1 MFAPMFALLLIAAAP
16 ATDMAAM
23 RDLAALDLRV
33 ATVGDRLARGGLCR
47 DRLSNPGIVV
57 QDVSQYA
64 AALRPAAVQALR
76 LGQGPTIVAVVPGSH
91 AATLGLAAGDE
102 ILTVDGIAP
111 PVAGRR
117 ARSFDR
123 VAATEALI
131 EAGLARGGTRIT
143 LRRDGAAREVELP
156 AVSGCRS
163 RFQLQPGT
171 RLNASA
177 DGIYVQVSGALVEFV
192 ASDDELAIVLAH
204 ELAHNILRHK
214 ANLDAAGVSR
224 GLFKGFGRNGARI
237 RAAEAEADRLAL
249 YLAARA
255 GYDISVAPAF
265 WERFGRKAEPILS
278 DGTHAGWRDRVEA
291 ASREIARIRAQQAA
305 GQPPTP

>member
-1 MFAPMFALLLIAAAP
+1 MFALLLIAAAP

-47 DRLSNPGIVV
+47 DRPSNPGIVV

-64 AALRPAAVQALR
+64 AALRPAAVKALR

-102 ILTVDGIAP
+102 ILAVDGIAP
-111 PVAGRR
+111 PAAGRG
-117 ARSFDR
+117 RSFDR

-131 EAGLARGGTRIT
+131 EAGLARGGLRMT
-143 LRRDGAAREVELP
+143 LRRDGAAREVEVP
-156 AVSGCRS
+156 TVSGCRS
-163 RFQLQPGT
+163 RFQMQPGT

-192 ASDDELAIVLAH
+192 ANDDELAIVLAH

-237 RAAEAEADRLAL
+237 REAEAEADRLAL

-255 GYDISVAPAF
+255 GYDVSVAPAF
-265 WERFGRKAEPILS
+265 WERFGRKADPILS
-278 DGTHAGWRDRVEA
+278 DGTHSGWRDRVAA

-305 GQPPTP
+305 GQAPTP